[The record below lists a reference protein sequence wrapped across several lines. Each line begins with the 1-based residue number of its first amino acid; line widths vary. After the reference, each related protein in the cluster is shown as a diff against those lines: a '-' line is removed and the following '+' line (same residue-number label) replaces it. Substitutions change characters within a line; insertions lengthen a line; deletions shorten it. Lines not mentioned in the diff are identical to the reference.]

1 MGVTSLVVSSLRQ
14 AGRGRA
20 AQGLVLAL
28 VVVTGFSTAAAAEP
42 AHVFFPRAGD
52 TVWVGSTVDVSWYPI
67 PREAKEME
75 LFLSLDGGATFPLR
89 LTPQMAPGLTSWRWS
104 VPNLPTE
111 RARLRLR
118 VGIPGR
124 GEVDAPPSGVFRI
137 ANAARV
143 VAEPVRWH
151 AGELWLGLGGD
162 PAPPVP
168 LSLECGEQQALATAA
183 LALVAELPRRETP
196 ALARTSAERIV
207 VVVVGSIASY
217 PPPPVPRE
225 TTPRPLRR

>member
-1 MGVTSLVVSSLRQ
+1 LRCRITSVSSLWQ
-14 AGRGRA
+14 AGRRRA
-20 AQGLVLAL
+20 ARRLAL
-28 VVVTGFSTAAAAEP
+28 ALAVVVRFSTAAGAEP
-42 AHVFFPRAGD
+42 AQVHLPRAGD
-52 TVWVGSTVDVSWYPI
+52 TVWVGSTVAVSWHALPT
-67 PREAKEME
+67 EAKEME
-75 LFLSLDGGATFPLR
+75 LFLSLDGGATYPLR
-89 LTPQMAPGLTSWRWS
+89 LTPQMAPGVTSWRWS

-124 GEVDAPPSGVFRI
+124 GEVDAPPSGLFRI
-137 ANAARV
+137 AHEGWV

-168 LSLECGEQQALATAA
+168 LSLECGEQQAFAA
-183 LALVAELPRRETP
+183 AARALVAELPRRETLELP
-196 ALARTSAERIV
+196 GTCVDRIV
-207 VVVVGSIASY
+207 VADAGSATSH